1 MSWFHSRRMGWFH
14 SCVQFEL
21 EYGMSWFRSCVR
33 LESGMWQVLE
43 IEDVSMRGVRL
54 AE

>member
-1 MSWFHSRRMGWFH
+1 MSWFHSGIMGWLH

-21 EYGMSWFRSCVR
+21 ECGMGWFRSCVR
-33 LESGMWQVLE
+33 LESGMWQILE
-43 IEDVSMRGVRL
+43 IEDVSKRGVYL